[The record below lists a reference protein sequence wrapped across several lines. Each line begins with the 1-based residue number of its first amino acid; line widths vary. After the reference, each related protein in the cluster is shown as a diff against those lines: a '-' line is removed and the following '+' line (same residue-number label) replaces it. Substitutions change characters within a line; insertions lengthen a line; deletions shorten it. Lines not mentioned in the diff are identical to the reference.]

1 MSSTLFLTAL
11 DYNPWG
17 TTPSTTAYP
26 LWTKPASTINW
37 DDLISQFVSSQ
48 PVTFTNVSLEIL
60 SLVLNQIL
68 SLFPQPPYTTAA
80 PLVSGSTQNWGSLIS
95 QVMESMGGT
104 LVPNWSTGM
113 TTAASTATTAWEDA
127 MNDLIG
133 QWSSQM
139 STSAPSGN
147 SMNVQQCVDNIL
159 SIINTIQGQLPMMN
173 GTTMA
178 TSMNG

>member
-1 MSSTLFLTAL
+1 
-11 DYNPWG
+11 
-17 TTPSTTAYP
+17 
-26 LWTKPASTINW
+26 
-37 DDLISQFVSSQ
+37 
-48 PVTFTNVSLEIL
+48 
-60 SLVLNQIL
+60 
-68 SLFPQPPYTTAA
+68 
-80 PLVSGSTQNWGSLIS
+80 
-95 QVMESMGGT
+95 MGGT